1 MKWYKAYFD
10 APAGNEP
17 LALDLKHMVRG
28 QVWIN
33 GQSIGRYW
41 TKAANGTCGIFK
53 KKVKKC
59 AARNKDES
67 TKNKGEALMER
78 ADNIVSEL
86 S

>member
-1 MKWYKAYFD
+1 MSENDLGSTVKKFASYQIDNFKKDKESSRKQNLKWSLL
-10 APAGNEP
+10 G
-17 LALDLKHMVRG
+17 G
-28 QVWIN
+28 
-33 GQSIGRYW
+33 
-41 TKAANGTCGIFK
+41 K

-67 TKNKGEALMER
+67 AKNKGEALMER